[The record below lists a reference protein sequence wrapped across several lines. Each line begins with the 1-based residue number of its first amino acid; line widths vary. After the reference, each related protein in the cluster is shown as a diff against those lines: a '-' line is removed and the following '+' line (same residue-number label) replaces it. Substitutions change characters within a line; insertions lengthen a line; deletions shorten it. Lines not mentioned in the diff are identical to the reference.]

1 MQGSGFDLAPA
12 TCLPVRRGIMT
23 KRTVTAVTAALAMGA
38 ACFVSGCCKVPTPAQ
53 SQAFAALSAAW
64 PNEARMSELGAEA
77 MLESGEVTEAG
88 KAVLDG
94 RREAFGQLIADLLS
108 GGQ

>member
-1 MQGSGFDLAPA
+1 MKSPL
-12 TCLPVRRGIMT
+12 GIT
-23 KRTVTAVTAALAMGA
+23 LIVA
-38 ACFVSGCCKVPTPAQ
+38 ACVAAVSLTGCCKVPTPAQ

-77 MLESGEVTEAG
+77 MLEAGEVTEAG
-88 KAVLDG
+88 KAVLDA

-108 GGQ
+108 GGE